1 MGANFPKV
9 GKKIFRE
16 GNEGNE
22 VSNGWKIQRTDFPMS
37 ACHAQPGARRRR
49 FGPRNSL
56 GGVVFRIGCYPCGG
70 CVGELGGLVDFKQ
83 KIAAFV
89 IRALSNAPINFKVP
103 RTKGVI

>member
-9 GKKIFRE
+9 GKKIFTE

-37 ACHAQPGARRRR
+37 ACHAQPGARRRS

-56 GGVVFRIGCYPCGG
+56 GGVVFRIGCYPRCK
-70 CVGELGGLVDFKQ
+70 LGGLVDFKQ

-89 IRALSNAPINFKVP
+89 IRALSNAPINFRVP